1 MGRGSGSVELRE
13 GVEKIEEGRSCVC
26 ERCSGRGGGEG
37 DVASDMFPSQPPK
50 NSP

>member
-1 MGRGSGSVELRE
+1 MEN
-13 GVEKIEEGRSCVC
+13 IEEGRSCVC

-37 DVASDMFPSQPPK
+37 DIGSDMFSSQPLK